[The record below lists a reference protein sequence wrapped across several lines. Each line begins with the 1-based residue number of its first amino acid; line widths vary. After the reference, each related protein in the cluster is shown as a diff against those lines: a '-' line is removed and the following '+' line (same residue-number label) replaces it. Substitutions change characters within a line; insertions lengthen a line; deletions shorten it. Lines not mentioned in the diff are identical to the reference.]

1 MSEQALDLR
10 SSLRILWR
18 HKVIVAIAAALG
30 LAAGVTFTMLRPPMP
45 ASEALV
51 GLPPAASWQIRSEVV
66 IAGSDPVLGE
76 AIRLID
82 PPVSLQVLR
91 SRIQVKSLTPT
102 IISIGARGT
111 TAGQAEQTANAIANS
126 YIAYVRSGKP
136 AGGHVQAGMLEP
148 AANGTETPLLTR
160 VLITGAAGL
169 LLGVLI
175 GAILAL
181 AVGRRDRR
189 LGRRDEIADS
199 IGIPVLASISVGDP
213 SGAAGWTRLFK
224 EYQPGAA
231 DAWRLRAALRQLGF
245 TGVNHT
251 DLGAGSGP
259 SLTVLSL
266 SSDPKALALG
276 PQLAVFAASLEVPT
290 TLVVGPQQD
299 VNATATLRA
308 ACAAQPELSGRTGN
322 LQVAVSNHHNA
333 DSLPGGRLIVAVAVV
348 DSETPQVGDT
358 MRAAATAL
366 GVSAGAATAEQLAR
380 VSASATAD
388 GRDIIGVLV
397 ADPDPAD
404 HTTGRLPE
412 LARPAQWR
420 MPTRLTGISAGTRR

>member
-18 HKVIVAIAAALG
+18 HKVIVAIATGLG
-30 LAAGVTFTMLRPPMP
+30 LAAGVAFTVLRPPMP

-51 GLPPAASWQIRSEVV
+51 GLPPSAAWQIRSEVL
-66 IAGSDPVLGE
+66 IAGSDPVLGG

-102 IISIGARGT
+102 IILIGARGA
-111 TAGQAEQTANAIANS
+111 TAGQAEKAANAVASS
-126 YIAYVRSGKP
+126 YIAFVSSGKP
-136 AGGHVQAGMLEP
+136 AGGAVQAGMLEP
-148 AANGTETPLLTR
+148 ATDATQTSLLIR
-160 VLITGAAGL
+160 LIITGAIGF
-169 LLGVLI
+169 LLGVLL
-175 GAILAL
+175 GAIVAL

-189 LGRRDEIADS
+189 LGRRDEMADS
-199 IGIPVLASISVGDP
+199 IGVPVLASISVGDP
-213 SGAAGWTRLFK
+213 SGVAGWMKLLRK
-224 EYQPGAA
+224 SQPGTA
-231 DAWRLRAALRQLGF
+231 DAWSLRRALRQLGLP
-245 TGVNHT
+245 GVNHT
-251 DLGAGSGP
+251 DFGTGSGS
-259 SLTVLSL
+259 SLAVLSL

-276 PQLAVFAASLEVPT
+276 PQLAVFAASLGIPT

-299 VNATATLRA
+299 VNVTATLRA

-322 LQVAVSNHHNA
+322 LQVTVSNHHNA
-333 DSLPGGRLIVAVAVV
+333 DELPGGRLVVAVAVV
-348 DSETPQVGDT
+348 DSETPRVGDT

-388 GRDIIGVLV
+388 GRDIVGVLV

-412 LARPAQWR
+412 LARLTQRR
-420 MPTRLTGISAGTRR
+420 MPTRITGISAGTRR